1 MKIWISF
8 LLLVSSLALAQ
19 SEEPLKKGNTVYVE
33 SLSKNENSQET
44 LKAFVDQLQEWGYW
58 KVAANKS
65 SADFI
70 IKLNLEASRGIRVT
84 SWGGTSMACSA
95 RFYDK
100 SDALLWET
108 DTYRASPNGTNG
120 FNAKRAAARKLVNAI
135 EKKYR

>member
-1 MKIWISF
+1 MKIWICF
-8 LLLVSSLALAQ
+8 LLLVSSVALAQ
-19 SEEPLKKGNTVYVE
+19 SGEPFKKGNTVYIE

-44 LKAFVDQLQEWGYW
+44 HKAFVDQLQEWGYW
-58 KVAANKS
+58 KVTFDKS

-70 IKLNLEASRGIRVT
+70 IKLNLEASKGITAT

-100 SDALLWET
+100 SDALRWET
-108 DTYRASPNGTNG
+108 DTYKASPNGTNG
-120 FNAKRAAARKLVNAI
+120 FNAKRAAVRKLVNAI